1 MKRFYIMPNHL
12 KDADLKVAAMVRE
25 ELYRCDPGVEVVIEE
40 SIEERSSG
48 RITAETECIIVLGGD
63 GTMIRA
69 ANDIVGLG
77 IPLIGINLGT
87 LGYLTEIEQNHIPD
101 AMRRLVSD
109 DYHMEERMMLAGV
122 IDCNGAGT
130 EAAGIEEISAL
141 NDVVL
146 TRHGDFQI
154 IGYRVSVNGKY
165 LNDFYA
171 DGMILSTPTGSSG
184 YNLSAGGSIVE
195 PRARLIVLTPVCPH
209 TMSTRSIIL
218 SPEDKIEIEVLPPRG
233 EKPVEVEACFDGTG
247 RGILHPGDRVT
258 VFRSSQVTKM
268 IKLSD
273 VGFLEVLH
281 KKLSV

>member
-1 MKRFYIMPNHL
+1 MKKFYIMPNHL
-12 KDADLKVAAMVRE
+12 KDTDLKIAFMVQE
-25 ELYRCDPGVEVVIEE
+25 ELYRCDPGVEVVVEE
-40 SIEERSSG
+40 KIEERMSG
-48 RITAETECIIVLGGD
+48 RFAKNTECVIVLGGD

-69 ANDIVGLG
+69 ANDIVGSG
-77 IPLIGINLGT
+77 IPLIGVNLGT
-87 LGYLTEIEQNHIPD
+87 LGYLTEIEKEHIPT
-101 AMRRLVSD
+101 AMKRLVTG
-109 DYHMEERMMLAGV
+109 DYNIEERMMLAGV
-122 IDCNGAGT
+122 VDCKGEGAKV
-130 EAAGIEEISAL
+130 EAAKAVSAL

-146 TRHGDFQI
+146 TRRGDFQI
-154 IGYRVSVNGKY
+154 IGYRVCVNGKY

-218 SPEDKIEIEVLPPRG
+218 SPEDKIEIEVLAPRG
-233 EKPVEVEACFDGTG
+233 EKPVEVEACFDGAG
-247 RGILHPGDRVT
+247 QGILHPGDRVT

-273 VGFLEVLH
+273 MGFLEVLH
-281 KKLSV
+281 KRLSV

>member
-1 MKRFYIMPNHL
+1 MKKFYIMPNHL
-12 KDADLKVAAMVRE
+12 KDADLKVASLVRE
-25 ELYRCDPGVEVVIEE
+25 ELYRCDQGVEVAIEE
-40 SIEERSSG
+40 KIEERSSG
-48 RITAETECIIVLGGD
+48 RIAAETECIIVLGGD

-69 ANDIVGLG
+69 ANDTVGLG
-77 IPLIGINLGT
+77 IPLIGVNLGT
-87 LGYLTEIEQNHIPD
+87 LGYLTEIERSNIPT
-101 AMRRLVSD
+101 AMRKLVSD

-122 IDCNGAGT
+122 VDCGGGITNTPDG
-130 EAAGIEEISAL
+130 EAVSAL

-146 TRHGDFQI
+146 TRRGEFQI

-184 YNLSAGGSIVE
+184 YNLSAGGSIVD
-195 PRARLIVLTPVCPH
+195 PKARLILLTPVCPH
-209 TMSTRSIIL
+209 TLSTRSIIL
-218 SPEDKIEIEVLPPRG
+218 SPEDKIEIEVLAPRG

-247 RGILHPGDRVT
+247 QGILHPGGKVT

-273 VGFLEVLH
+273 VGFLEALH
-281 KKLSV
+281 KRMSV

>member
-12 KDADLKVAAMVRE
+12 KDADLKIAALVRE
-25 ELYRCDPGVEVVIEE
+25 ELYRCDPGVEVAVEE

-69 ANDIVGLG
+69 ANDTVGLG
-77 IPLIGINLGT
+77 IPLIGVNLGT
-87 LGYLTEIEQNHIPD
+87 LGYLTEIERGNIPA
-101 AMRRLVSD
+101 AMRKLVSD
-109 DYHMEERMMLAGV
+109 DYHIEERMMLAGV
-122 IDCNGAGT
+122 VDRGGERP
-130 EAAGIEEISAL
+130 EAAEREAISAL

-146 TRHGDFQI
+146 TRRGDFQI
-154 IGYRVSVNGKY
+154 IGYRVFVNGKN

-195 PRARLIVLTPVCPH
+195 PGARLIVLTPVCPH

-247 RGILHPGDRVT
+247 QGILHPGDRVT

-281 KKLSV
+281 KRMSV

>member
-12 KDADLKVAAMVRE
+12 KDVDLKIAFSVRE
-25 ELYRCDPGVEVVIEE
+25 ELYRCDPGVEVVVEE
-40 SIEERSSG
+40 NIEERSSG

-87 LGYLTEIEQNHIPD
+87 LGYLTEIERNNIPG
-101 AMRRLVSD
+101 AMRQLVSD
-109 DYHMEERMMLAGV
+109 DYHIEERMMLAGLV
-122 IDCNGAGT
+122 DCKGTGAKT
-130 EAAGIEEISAL
+130 AGIEAISAL

-146 TRHGDFQI
+146 TRRGDFQI

-171 DGMILSTPTGSSG
+171 DGIILSTPTGSSG

-195 PRARLIVLTPVCPH
+195 PKARLIVLTPVCPH

-233 EKPVEVEACFDGTG
+233 EKLVEVEACFDGTG
-247 RGILHPGDRVT
+247 QAILHPGDRVT

-281 KKLSV
+281 KRLSV

>member
-12 KDADLKVAAMVRE
+12 KDVDLKIAFSVRD
-25 ELYRCDPGVEVVIEE
+25 ELYRCDPGVEVMVEE
-40 SIEERSSG
+40 KIEERTSG
-48 RITAETECIIVLGGD
+48 RIAADTECVIVLGGD

-87 LGYLTEIEQNHIPD
+87 LGYLTEVERDNIPD
-101 AMRRLVSD
+101 AMRRLVAD
-109 DYHMEERMMLAGV
+109 DYHIEERMMLAGV
-122 IDCNGAGT
+122 ADCKEEGMGAADT
-130 EAAGIEEISAL
+130 KAISAL
-141 NDVVL
+141 NDIVL
-146 TRHGDFQI
+146 TRCGDFQI
-154 IGYRVSVNGKY
+154 IGYRVFVNGKY

-171 DGMILSTPTGSSG
+171 DGIILSTPTGSSG

-209 TMSTRSIIL
+209 TISNRSIIL

-233 EKPVEVEACFDGTG
+233 EKPVEVEVCFDGVG
-247 RGILHPGDRVT
+247 QGILHPGDKVT

-268 IKLSD
+268 VKLSD
-273 VGFLEVLH
+273 AGFLEVLH
-281 KKLSV
+281 KRLSV